1 MSTTHELTAHRYTL
15 PVMNFLFR
23 SAQED
28 MGGDSACRA
37 HRKTGAMESEHEW
50 NPGFLKN
57 SSHIR
62 SSTVHANEGER

>member
-28 MGGDSACRA
+28 MGGRFGLQS
-37 HRKTGAMESEHEW
+37 
-50 NPGFLKN
+50 P
-57 SSHIR
+57 
-62 SSTVHANEGER
+62 